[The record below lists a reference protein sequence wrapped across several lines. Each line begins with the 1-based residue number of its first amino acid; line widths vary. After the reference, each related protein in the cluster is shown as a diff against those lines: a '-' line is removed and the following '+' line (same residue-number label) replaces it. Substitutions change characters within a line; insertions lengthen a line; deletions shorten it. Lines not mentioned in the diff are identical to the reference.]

1 MTYPEC
7 KGRNLRN
14 RLLIPKKSLTSQNF
28 PEISRKNLLFVKEWK
43 PMFEHINVIQSLNRL
58 IDAAVDCLI

>member
-1 MTYPEC
+1 
-7 KGRNLRN
+7 
-14 RLLIPKKSLTSQNF
+14 LTSQNF